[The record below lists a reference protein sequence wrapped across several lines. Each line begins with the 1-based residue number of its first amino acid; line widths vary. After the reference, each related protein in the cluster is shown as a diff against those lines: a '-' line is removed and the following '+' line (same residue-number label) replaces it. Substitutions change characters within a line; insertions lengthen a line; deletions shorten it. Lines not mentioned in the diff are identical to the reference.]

1 MPKIR
6 CVECGEEIY
15 IDGLSTPYLGEIA
28 CAGCL
33 TKMQVSVA
41 MNAGTTVARKNPSL
55 DDLKLVWDDLAEIEQ
70 HSLNEASLCI
80 GAGAYT
86 ASEAMS
92 LRTLEA
98 LLRRVYQVNEM
109 FGQLLVRM
117 EQDIRLKEFHGVFH
131 YFKDTRNRVSHP
143 EKRSSRLD
151 AESTFQMAQRLIL
164 EVVKKV

>member
-1 MPKIR
+1 M
-6 CVECGEEIY
+6 Y
-15 IDGLSTPYLGEIA
+15 IDAFSTPYLGEIA
-28 CAGCL
+28 CSGCL
-33 TKMQVSVA
+33 TKLQVSVSL
-41 MNAGTTVARKNPSL
+41 NTGTTVARKNPSL

-70 HSLNEASLCI
+70 HSLREASLCI

-109 FGQLLVRM
+109 FGQLLTRM
-117 EQDIRLKEFHGVFH
+117 EQDVRLKEFHGVFH

-143 EKRSSRLD
+143 EKLSSRLD

-164 EVVKKV
+164 EVVRKV